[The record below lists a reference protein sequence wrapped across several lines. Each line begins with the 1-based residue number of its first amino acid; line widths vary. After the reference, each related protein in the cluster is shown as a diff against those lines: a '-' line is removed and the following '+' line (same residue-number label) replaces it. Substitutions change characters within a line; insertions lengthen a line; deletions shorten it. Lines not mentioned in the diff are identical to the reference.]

1 MSIKMFAPA
10 GLTGIVNAPSGN
22 LTIASDGSVQV
33 QNGDILALLNAG
45 FTHANRTSNSSNG
58 LAATPIPLTDGKN
71 ADGSV
76 LAAAASA
83 GKFGITTTV
92 GTSEVLSG
100 EAATNNT
107 KTDTVI
113 FERVL
118 PANYVAAQDIILT
131 VDNRIII
138 GTGVAGG
145 TKTLTAT
152 AYKKAADGTEGAN
165 LIATAAATLTNNI
178 VASAFTITGTSLNPG
193 DNIIIKLVAA
203 LQETGGTNPINAE
216 IESLTLS

>member
-1 MSIKMFAPA
+1 MSSKMFAPA
-10 GLTGIVNAPSGN
+10 GLTGIVNAPSGT
-22 LTIASDGSVQV
+22 LTIASDGSVQAAA
-33 QNGDILALLNAG
+33 GDVLALLNAG
-45 FTHANRTSNSSNG
+45 FTQANRTSNSSNG
-58 LAATPIPLTDGKN
+58 LAATPLPLITGKN
-71 ADGSV
+71 ADGTT
-76 LAAAASA
+76 LAAAASS
-83 GKFGITTTV
+83 GKFGLASTP

-107 KTDTVI
+107 KTDSVV
-113 FERVL
+113 FEHVL
-118 PANYVAAQDIILT
+118 PANYVAAQDVILT

-152 AYKKAADGTEGAN
+152 AYKKAADGTESAN

-178 VASAFTITGTSLNPG
+178 VASAFTITGTTLNPG
-193 DNIIIKLVAA
+193 DNIVIKLVAA

-216 IESLTLS
+216 IESVTLS